1 MQIIFLVA
9 ALSCAA
15 AVSIYPSQLPPR
27 PQDKSQFCADP
38 RFACQ
43 DLHSAHHCDSVKI
56 CIQEVWEKIKLPKAN
71 NEVCDICKDMVKQAR
86 DQLLSNETQEELKE
100 VFEGSC
106 NLIPV
111 KVFAAECRKLVDDYI
126 PDLVDML
133 ASRMDP
139 QTVCTVAG
147 LCPFGSLRH
156 IIREQQE
163 QGQISYLIKTK
174 AGLQEKDCHFCKDIM
189 SFIKEVVGSVTEKE
203 FVNAVMKFCIEDL
216 AEPQSECAIITEVA
230 RVLRIFI
237 EDLSDERCYAC
248 EAVSGLVNDLLS
260 SKKVQDKLENITLSA
275 CSLVE
280 KWIPKCS
287 DDVKEYF
294 PQVMNVLQTLTDPT
308 WLCAFLKFCPST
320 NPPSVDFGGN
330 KCGMCEILVNNGL
343 DVMLMPEVQEKVH
356 NVLGKMC
363 SFTWIFKDKCEVAVD
378 KYFDTFYNSLMNT
391 VLDSSSL
398 CYYLKY
404 CSSLKKY
411 GAEDWTPDI
420 LPVENGDTFCV
431 PCRIL
436 LGIAQTQLQM
446 PNIENALK
454 GKLLEVCNK
463 TKGFSEL
470 CAILVSDTF
479 VDLYQYLVN
488 LIVTP
493 DLCDK
498 IGLCSADTS
507 DKEIPVTVNKG
518 VCTLCKDLAK
528 VVLDYLSRDSTRDEI
543 FGEVSKL
550 CSLLGPLSTQC
561 QKLLDENF
569 NSLYDFIF
577 GELDADIICDTIR
590 LCQPS
595 LKTKVMLSPSAT
607 NKNNK
612 KCKLCELW
620 REKAQNYLGGKS
632 FKNDIQSLKTVCAEF
647 GNFSSKC
654 QQYVEK
660 YQTLLT
666 KLSTT
671 KHKSELFCSSI
682 SMCQNKAVSKG
693 SLSVEVCEI
702 CQRVAADFQEL
713 LTIYPFSGEI
723 EKMLGNVCDKLG
735 RFSETCKSIVNFGV
749 SNCYGF
755 ILTSLDPDLMCSFIK
770 LCPEASISFEEWLR
784 YIECNGCMAI
794 VGGVKNKLLDFFED
808 KSKARDTICSYFPMS
823 FRAYCE
829 TALTEYIPTIYKFV
843 YIMEAMEAC
852 GMVNMCP
859 KSNKTPKSKKIQ
871 LDDTLT
877 CEFCENLVQYV
888 RNIISS
894 NTTKEEFRTAFQNFC
909 EELGVIKDECE
920 KMVDEYFDMIYDF
933 ILNDLDPKSF
943 CSAIGLCESISV
955 GMVKMLPA
963 VKITSFQPLVK
974 LFPAEKV
981 HRQDKYGL
989 YKKNL
994 DDSNSI
1000 EDRSSLQLPENRLVL
1015 PHFILNHDIDCAV
1028 CQAVMYFVETEIH
1041 KLDVRSKPA
1050 LKKMLE
1056 EVCSTWAEDVGTQC
1070 SHFVDKYLDI
1080 ILDLLMKEVKPSEI
1094 CNLIK
1099 VCTDNIKIPEVT
1111 VKVVSPPLDTS
1122 DSQCTLCNQAVKYLK
1137 NEMEHNKPE
1146 EAIKAVLENFCH
1158 TLPQSNFKECEAFV
1172 NKYTEMMVDLLI
1184 QEINPEKVCEAL
1196 KQCPER
1202 ERNDILISEVS
1213 DSFECLLCKQVM
1225 TYLEKELEDKP
1236 TEEAIKNALE
1246 KVCSILPQS
1255 LSKECDDFVKEYAD
1269 LIIKLLLQELDPN
1282 IVCDALKLCP
1292 GQQRNDVQIATVTES
1307 IQCTLCKQVMAYLD
1321 KELEDKPTEEAIK
1334 NALEKVCSILP
1345 QSLSKECDDF
1355 VKEYADLIITL
1366 LVQEL
1371 DPNTVCDALKL
1382 CPGNKIS
1389 SHLVSGFDKNE
1400 CEVCKVITG
1409 YLEEQLSEE
1418 STEEE
1423 IRKVLDQ
1430 LCSEL
1435 PESESTICKKFIDTY
1450 SELILTMIA
1459 RELKPG
1465 TLCGM
1470 LKMCPDTTG
1479 EVECTMCQYILHFI
1493 QTELYDTK
1501 NQEAVKSVIDRA
1513 CEFLPG
1519 ALSETCKSFVDM
1531 YGSSVMVI
1539 LAQDIDPSVVC
1550 PALNICPANV
1560 SFSSGLKVESK
1571 QLNSN
1576 EVECEACKLF
1586 AEWLHTELED
1596 QRSQDDIKKALE
1608 KMCTVLPSSVLE
1620 RCQKFVN
1627 KNIQSVITIL
1637 SLGLDPHVMCPL
1649 FDYCPGEDEVKKK
1662 IECQT
1667 CHWTVQYIHQLLQ
1680 NVNSEAE
1687 IKEMVEEVCKML
1699 PGAMSNSCHH
1709 LVVEHGNDILGLLTV
1724 AADTDLVCSILNTC
1738 PAAAPEP
1745 ILVKNLNL
1753 DTCEVCQLVVDY
1765 ADKMLEND
1773 DFEKDIVALVEKICG
1788 VVPTTVSAE
1797 CQSIIQTYGPYMLQ
1811 MIGQLANSKE
1821 VCQAID
1827 LCKATTGQVHVLGG
1841 KKCSFGP
1848 SYWCASDTHASAC
1861 NAVSYCKQKVWKK

>member
-216 AEPQSECAIITEVA
+216 AEPQSE
-230 RVLRIFI
+230 
-237 EDLSDERCYAC
+237 
-248 EAVSGLVNDLLS
+248 
-260 SKKVQDKLENITLSA
+260 
-275 CSLVE
+275 
-280 KWIPKCS
+280 
-287 DDVKEYF
+287 
-294 PQVMNVLQTLTDPT
+294 
-308 WLCAFLKFCPST
+308 
-320 NPPSVDFGGN
+320 
-330 KCGMCEILVNNGL
+330 
-343 DVMLMPEVQEKVH
+343 
-356 NVLGKMC
+356 
-363 SFTWIFKDKCEVAVD
+363 
-378 KYFDTFYNSLMNT
+378 
-391 VLDSSSL
+391 DSSSL

-735 RFSETCKSIVNFGV
+735 RFSET
-749 SNCYGF
+749 
-755 ILTSLDPDLMCSFIK
+755 DPDLMCSFIK

>member
-216 AEPQSECAIITEVA
+216 AEPQSE
-230 RVLRIFI
+230 
-237 EDLSDERCYAC
+237 
-248 EAVSGLVNDLLS
+248 
-260 SKKVQDKLENITLSA
+260 
-275 CSLVE
+275 
-280 KWIPKCS
+280 
-287 DDVKEYF
+287 
-294 PQVMNVLQTLTDPT
+294 
-308 WLCAFLKFCPST
+308 
-320 NPPSVDFGGN
+320 
-330 KCGMCEILVNNGL
+330 
-343 DVMLMPEVQEKVH
+343 
-356 NVLGKMC
+356 
-363 SFTWIFKDKCEVAVD
+363 
-378 KYFDTFYNSLMNT
+378 
-391 VLDSSSL
+391 DSSSL

>member
-216 AEPQSECAIITEVA
+216 AEPQSE
-230 RVLRIFI
+230 
-237 EDLSDERCYAC
+237 
-248 EAVSGLVNDLLS
+248 
-260 SKKVQDKLENITLSA
+260 
-275 CSLVE
+275 
-280 KWIPKCS
+280 
-287 DDVKEYF
+287 
-294 PQVMNVLQTLTDPT
+294 
-308 WLCAFLKFCPST
+308 
-320 NPPSVDFGGN
+320 
-330 KCGMCEILVNNGL
+330 
-343 DVMLMPEVQEKVH
+343 
-356 NVLGKMC
+356 
-363 SFTWIFKDKCEVAVD
+363 
-378 KYFDTFYNSLMNT
+378 
-391 VLDSSSL
+391 DSSSL

-735 RFSETCKSIVNFGV
+735 RFSET
-749 SNCYGF
+749 
-755 ILTSLDPDLMCSFIK
+755 
-770 LCPEASISFEEWLR
+770 WLR

-1196 KQCPER
+1196 KQCPVSFCTER

>member
-216 AEPQSECAIITEVA
+216 AEPQSE
-230 RVLRIFI
+230 
-237 EDLSDERCYAC
+237 
-248 EAVSGLVNDLLS
+248 
-260 SKKVQDKLENITLSA
+260 
-275 CSLVE
+275 
-280 KWIPKCS
+280 
-287 DDVKEYF
+287 
-294 PQVMNVLQTLTDPT
+294 
-308 WLCAFLKFCPST
+308 
-320 NPPSVDFGGN
+320 
-330 KCGMCEILVNNGL
+330 
-343 DVMLMPEVQEKVH
+343 
-356 NVLGKMC
+356 
-363 SFTWIFKDKCEVAVD
+363 
-378 KYFDTFYNSLMNT
+378 
-391 VLDSSSL
+391 DSSSL

-735 RFSETCKSIVNFGV
+735 RFSET
-749 SNCYGF
+749 
-755 ILTSLDPDLMCSFIK
+755 
-770 LCPEASISFEEWLR
+770 WLR